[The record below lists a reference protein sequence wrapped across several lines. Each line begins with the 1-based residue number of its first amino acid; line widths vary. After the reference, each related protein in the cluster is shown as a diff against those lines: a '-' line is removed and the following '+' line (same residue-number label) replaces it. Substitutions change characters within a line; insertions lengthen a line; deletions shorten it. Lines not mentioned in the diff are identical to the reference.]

1 MDVTLFHNCI
11 LEFIGTFV
19 LVLFGDG
26 VCCAC
31 SLNKSKAQGAG
42 WVVITL
48 GWGLAVMMGAMIAG
62 PSGGHINPAVTIGLA
77 TAGLF
82 PWASVAGY
90 VIAQM
95 LGGLLGAICVY
106 IFYKDHFDA
115 TDDKATK
122 LGVFCTAPAI
132 KNTPINF
139 FGEFVATF
147 MLMLAIL
154 VIVPLVV
161 VKGETVITPSANL
174 LTITW
179 VITALGMSLGATTGY
194 AMNAARDLSPRI
206 AHAILPIKGKGGS
219 DWGYSWIPVVA
230 PIAGAVCAA
239 LFYGAIKCCYGI

>member
-1 MDVTLFHNCI
+1 MENYI
-11 LEFIGTFV
+11 LEFFGTLV

-48 GWGLAVMMGAMIAG
+48 GWGLAVMMGALIAG
-62 PSGGHINPAVTIGLA
+62 PSGGHLNPAVSIGLA
-77 TAGLF
+77 
-82 PWASVAGY
+82 VAGNFEWALVPGY
-90 VIAQM
+90 IVAQM
-95 LGGLLGAICVY
+95 LGGFAGAVVVY

-115 TDDKATK
+115 TDDQATK

-147 MLMLAIL
+147 MLMFAIL
-154 VIVPLVV
+154 VINPFFGGQTGLVPI
-161 VKGETVITPSANL
+161 TYVI
-174 LTITW
+174 I
-179 VITALGMSLGATTGY
+179 ALGMSLGATTGY
-194 AMNAARDLSPRI
+194 AMNAARDLAPRI
-206 AHAILPIKGKGGS
+206 AHAVLPIKGKGGS

-230 PIAGAVCAA
+230 PIVGAVCAA
-239 LFYGAIKCCYGI
+239 LLFVAMACCYVK

>member
-1 MDVTLFHNCI
+1 MENYI
-11 LEFIGTFV
+11 LEFIGTLV

-48 GWGLAVMMGAMIAG
+48 GWGLAVMMGALIAG
-62 PSGGHINPAVTIGLA
+62 PSGGHLNPAVSIGLA
-77 TAGLF
+77 
-82 PWASVAGY
+82 VAGNFDWALVPGY
-90 VIAQM
+90 IIAQM
-95 LGGLLGAICVY
+95 LGGLAGAIIVY

-115 TDDKATK
+115 TEDKATK

-147 MLMLAIL
+147 MLMFAIL
-154 VIVPLVV
+154 VIVPFFGGG
-161 VKGETVITPSANL
+161 KDGMGL
-174 LTITW
+174 LPITW

-230 PIAGAVCAA
+230 PIAGAACAA
-239 LFYGAIKCCYGI
+239 LLFCSLKFCYGL

>member
-1 MDVTLFHNCI
+1 MDALLEKSI

-48 GWGLAVMMGAMIAG
+48 GWGLAVMMGAMVAG

-77 TAGLF
+77 VAGKF
-82 PWASVAGY
+82 PWAGVAGY
-90 VIAQM
+90 VVAQM

-122 LGVFCTAPAI
+122 LHWA
-132 KNTPINF
+132 
-139 FGEFVATF
+139 
-147 MLMLAIL
+147 
-154 VIVPLVV
+154 
-161 VKGETVITPSANL
+161 
-174 LTITW
+174 
-179 VITALGMSLGATTGY
+179 
-194 AMNAARDLSPRI
+194 
-206 AHAILPIKGKGGS
+206 
-219 DWGYSWIPVVA
+219 
-230 PIAGAVCAA
+230 
-239 LFYGAIKCCYGI
+239 

>member
-1 MDVTLFHNCI
+1 MDALLEKSI

-48 GWGLAVMMGAMIAG
+48 GWGLAVMMGAMVAG

-90 VIAQM
+90 VVAQM

-230 PIAGAVCAA
+230 PIAGAICAA
-239 LFYGAIKCCYGI
+239 LFYGVIKGYYGI

>member
-90 VIAQM
+90 VVAQM

-239 LFYGAIKCCYGI
+239 LFYGVIKGYYGI